1 MEPYLT
7 IEDGRI
13 VYSYHIK
20 ENPINM
26 DFWCDQP
33 LSYKQNPR
41 IIYQENQETLMA
53 TMDSF

>member
-53 TMDSF
+53 TMDNF